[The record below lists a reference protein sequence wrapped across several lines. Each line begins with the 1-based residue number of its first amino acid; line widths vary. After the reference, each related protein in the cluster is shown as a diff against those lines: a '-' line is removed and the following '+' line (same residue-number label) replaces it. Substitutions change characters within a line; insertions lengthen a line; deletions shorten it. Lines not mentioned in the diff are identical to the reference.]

1 MASIRNILVV
11 TIMQIAV
18 VVVGVLAAGICHKV
32 FTDHN
37 AEMPGP
43 AAALYWH
50 GVVGLL
56 IPATWGIGTVV
67 LHLRAN
73 VGDGI
78 KTLAFWLGILILI
91 VIAVFVLYADVTP
104 WFQAMEWQPAN
115 NPDE

>member
-18 VVVGVLAAGICHKV
+18 IVVGVLAAGLCHRA
-32 FTDHN
+32 FTGDN
-37 AEMPGP
+37 VAMPLP
-43 AAALYWH
+43 VAMLYWH

-67 LHLRAN
+67 LHLRTN
-73 VGDGI
+73 IGDGI

-91 VIAVFVLYADVTP
+91 VITIFVLYADVTP
-104 WFQAMEWQPAN
+104 WFRIMWNLGGDA
-115 NPDE
+115 DE

>member
-32 FTDHN
+32 FTDHTV
-37 AEMPGP
+37 AMPAP
-43 AAALYWH
+43 AAMLYWH

-67 LHLRAN
+67 LHLRTN
-73 VGDGI
+73 VSDGI
-78 KTLAFWLGILILI
+78 KTLAFWFGILILI
-91 VIAVFVLYADVTP
+91 VMTIFVLYADVTP
-104 WFQAMEWQPAN
+104 WFHIMWNLQGGA
-115 NPDE
+115 DD

>member
-18 VVVGVLAAGICHKV
+18 IVVGVLAAGICHKV
-32 FTDHN
+32 FTNHEV
-37 AEMPGP
+37 AMPPP

-67 LHLRAN
+67 LHLRTN
-73 VGDGI
+73 VSDGI
-78 KTLAFWLGILILI
+78 KTLAFWFGILILI
-91 VIAVFVLYADVTP
+91 VMTIFILYADVTP
-104 WFQAMEWQPAN
+104 WFRIMWNVVGDA
-115 NPDE
+115 DE